1 MTQNNSAARGPRGE
15 QRRQRAGPASPARR
29 PVPTLPR
36 GQEPTGGNPAG
47 RAQARRPPR
56 RPSPSNGDTAR
67 RGQTARSSTALKHV
81 ARNPASLPGAAAAP
95 PRFASRSLRTVRSAR
110 PALPFCVSCF
120 HIESEVRKHLMP
132 LPPGQRAA
140 GEDWLMTR
148 HVRPRLRARARPRRR
163 GEADRQKRVET
174 TASSRPLR
182 LVRLGVRRWREPGP
196 GPQDSEPSG
205 SMTKATHWGQG
216 TGQAATGREVRGRR
230 IWPSSGRASR
240 SKAI

>member
-1 MTQNNSAARGPRGE
+1 MSSAGNAPARPAPLGVLA
-15 QRRQRAGPASPARR
+15 RRSRVGRNRRAGTPRAGPRPADH
-29 PVPTLPR
+29 PVGRHQATKTL
-36 GQEPTGGNPAG
+36 
-47 RAQARRPPR
+47 
-56 RPSPSNGDTAR
+56 TAR
-67 RGQTARSSTALKHV
+67 RGQTARSSTALKHE
-81 ARNPASLPGAAAAP
+81 ARTPPLCRGPAAAP

>member
-1 MTQNNSAARGPRGE
+1 
-15 QRRQRAGPASPARR
+15 
-29 PVPTLPR
+29 
-36 GQEPTGGNPAG
+36 
-47 RAQARRPPR
+47 
-56 RPSPSNGDTAR
+56 
-67 RGQTARSSTALKHV
+67 
-81 ARNPASLPGAAAAP
+81 
-95 PRFASRSLRTVRSAR
+95 
-110 PALPFCVSCF
+110 
-120 HIESEVRKHLMP
+120 MP

-140 GEDWLMTR
+140 GEDGLMTR